1 MKKFVVII
9 GATAVGKMTVGQELQ
24 KITGL
29 PLHHNHMTID
39 LVSNF
44 FDYGTAEGQRL
55 VALFRK
61 EIFEAVAKSDLPGMI
76 WTYMWAFD
84 LQSDWDYLKSICNL
98 FREHGAEVYY
108 VELIA
113 DRDVRWERNKTENR
127 RFHKPTKRNLDFSQR
142 IFTETEAK
150 YRLVSHE
157 SEITFPNYLR
167 IDNTHIS
174 PEIVAQHIKEHFNL

>member
-29 PLHHNHMTID
+29 PLFHNHMTID
-39 LVSNF
+39 LVANF
-44 FDYGTAEGQRL
+44 FDYGTKEGQRL
-55 VALFRK
+55 VGLFRQ

-76 WTYMWAFD
+76 FTYMWAFD
-84 LQSDWDYLKSICNL
+84 SQSDWDYIQKISDL
-98 FREHGAEVYY
+98 FEEHGAEIYY

-113 DRDVRWERNKTENR
+113 DKDVRWERNKTTNRMEN
-127 RFHKPTKRNLDFSQR
+127 KPTKRNLEFSQSL
-142 IFTETEAK
+142 FTRTESK

-157 SEITFPNYLR
+157 GEITFQNYLR
-167 IDNTHIS
+167 IDNTQR
-174 PEIVAQHIKEHFNL
+174 EAEDVARQIKDEFGL

>member
-1 MKKFVVII
+1 MKKFVTII

-44 FDYGTAEGQRL
+44 FDYGSKEGQRL
-55 VALFRK
+55 VGLFRK

-84 LQSDWDYLKSICNL
+84 LQSDWDYIEGIANL
-98 FREHGAEVYY
+98 YRQHSAEIYW

-127 RFHKPTKRNLDFSQR
+127 MYHKPTKRDLKISQMR
-142 IFTETEAK
+142 FTKTEDK
-150 YRLVSHE
+150 YRLVSRE
-157 SEITFPNYLR
+157 GEIPFENYLR
-167 IDNTHIS
+167 IDNTHLE
-174 PEIVAQHIKEHFNL
+174 PDVVAKQIKEHFNL

>member
-44 FDYGTAEGQRL
+44 FDYGTKEGQRL
-55 VALFRK
+55 VGLFRK

-84 LQSDWDYLKSICNL
+84 LQSDWDYIEGIADL
-98 FREHGAEVYY
+98 FRENGAEVYF

-113 DRDVRWERNKTENR
+113 DRNVRWERNKTENR
-127 RFHKPTKRNLDFSQR
+127 RFHKPTKRDLEFSQR
-142 IFTETEAK
+142 IFQSTEEK

-157 SEITFPNYLR
+157 GEITFENYLR
-167 IDNTHIS
+167 IDNTHLE
-174 PEIVAQHIKEHFNL
+174 PEAVAQQIKENFSL